1 VDESFKIEIEF
12 VTKMQLKGLT
22 YMFYLLMSSYNVYKI
37 DAFPLDFTLK
47 IMCHLGWTQ
56 RSLAVKAKH
65 KIKIFRCLVFLIH
78 LLFYFPTYLLLSYL
92 GS

>member
-12 VTKMQLKGLT
+12 VIKMQLKGLT

-47 IMCHLGWTQ
+47 IMCHLG
-56 RSLAVKAKH
+56 
-65 KIKIFRCLVFLIH
+65 
-78 LLFYFPTYLLLSYL
+78 
-92 GS
+92 